1 MNTLPALFVSH
12 GAPTLII
19 EDVPARD
26 ALAAL
31 GRRLGRPQAIVVAS
45 AHWEQAASPLTGAVA
60 PETIHDFHGFPERL
74 YALHYPAPGDAGLA
88 DEASALLERA
98 GIASGV
104 DGARGLDH
112 GAWVP
117 LMLMYPDADVPVL
130 QVAVTPRAGAAHHLR
145 LGEALAPLRERG
157 VLVMGSGSATHN
169 LRAFRGQ
176 PIDAP
181 APQWVSGFNEWLA
194 EAVDRGD
201 TAALC
206 GYRHAHPH
214 AAENHPTEEHYL
226 PLLVAAG
233 AGGGRGERVHHSYTH
248 GVLSMD
254 AYLFG

>member
-1 MNTLPALFVSH
+1 MPSLPTLFVSH
-12 GAPTLII
+12 GAPTLIV
-19 EDVPARD
+19 EDVPVRG
-26 ALAAL
+26 ALADI
-31 GRRLGRPQAIVVAS
+31 GRRLGRPRAVVVAS
-45 AHWEQAASPLTGAVA
+45 AHWEQAASPLTGSAA
-60 PETIHDFHGFPERL
+60 PETIHDFYGFPEQLYRL
-74 YALHYPAPGDAGLA
+74 RYPAPGDAGLA
-88 DEASALLERA
+88 GEVSALLEEA

-104 DGARGLDH
+104 DAQRGLDH

-117 LMLMYPDADVPVL
+117 LMLMYPEADVPVL
-130 QVAVTPRAGAAHHLR
+130 QVAVSPQAGAAHHLR

-181 APQWVSGFNEWLA
+181 PPAWVTGFNEWLA
-194 EAVDRGD
+194 GAVERGD
-201 TAALC
+201 TGALC
-206 GYRHAHPH
+206 DYRNAHPD
-214 AAENHPTEEHYL
+214 AAENHPTEEHYF

-233 AGGGRGERVHHSYTH
+233 AGGGRGERVHHGYTY